1 MDIAGWGVA
10 FALLAV
16 FIIISFKTW
25 VVWYHDQR
33 EQDAADKRLRELLEK
48 PLSDEWRVP
57 RG

>member
-33 EQDAADKRLRELLEK
+33 EQDAADKRLRDLA
-48 PLSDEWRVP
+48 PLPDDWKLP
-57 RG
+57 RE